1 MKSPILSQKRLT
13 NFSQKLFLDP
23 SVMKDKPVSCII
35 TCNYFQFMVTIG
47 LFNQASLKANTLW
60 IAMVNSN
67 WSLTCPTSN
76 LFSKKSSR
84 LTSPFST
91 TWPRSR
97 SSHVFLKP
105 ETTNLPF
112 FKEIYFVLFLIEV
125 EASISGVLFRR
136 QILNVNYHV

>member
-1 MKSPILSQKRLT
+1 MSKTKSCDSGFRIYLLTHKLSVCIHL
-13 NFSQKLFLDP
+13 L
-23 SVMKDKPVSCII
+23 KDKPVSCII

-60 IAMVNSN
+60 IAMASSN
-67 WSLTCPTSN
+67 WNLTCPTSN

-91 TWPRSR
+91 TWPRSS
-97 SSHVFLKP
+97 SSHVFLKL

-112 FKEIYFVLFLIEV
+112 SKEIYFVLFIIEV
-125 EASISGVLFRR
+125 EASISGVLLRR
-136 QILNVNYHV
+136 